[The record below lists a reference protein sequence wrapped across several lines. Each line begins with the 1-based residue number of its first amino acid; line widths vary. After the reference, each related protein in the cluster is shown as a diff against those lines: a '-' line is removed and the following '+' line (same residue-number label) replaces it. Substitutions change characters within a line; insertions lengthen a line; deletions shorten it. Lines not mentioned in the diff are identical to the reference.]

1 MIDGALGGGTL
12 TTSPL
17 PRRLIQL
24 VCGRACLPT
33 EKVSCYPFRGLHTDL
48 MLYCHILERRKELKT
63 TPPSAIHFFV
73 SRVFYTRKES
83 ERASIRVRLECC
95 IRFFWEEWCR
105 KYKELFEHHPRDE
118 NKNSLHRSR
127 RCLQV
132 C

>member
-1 MIDGALGGGTL
+1 MIGASGGGTL
-12 TTSPL
+12 TTYPP

-24 VCGRACLPT
+24 VCGRAFLPT
-33 EKVSCYPFRGLHTDL
+33 KVSCYPFRGLHTDL

-73 SRVFYTRKES
+73 SQALYTRKES
-83 ERASIRVRLECC
+83 ERASIRVQLECC

-105 KYKELFEHHPRDE
+105 KYKELFGHHPRDE

-127 RCLQV
+127 RCPQG